1 MTRHVPR
8 QARAPISERPAEPL
22 PVQCLAVP
30 GGDAMRFS
38 VGIDWASAAHAVCI
52 LDQTGRVHWQGAV
65 PHTADG
71 LADLLARLR
80 RFRRRGSLRVAL
92 ERPSGLLV
100 DTLLDAGLEVVRIHP
115 IALKASRPR
124 YSAAGAKSD
133 PGDAFILADL
143 LRTDGHRFR
152 PLHPPSDDTR
162 ALRALVRGRDDLVA
176 QRIALANQLRAL
188 LERFWPG
195 AAAIFADVD
204 SPIALAFLAR
214 YPTPD
219 SAARLGE
226 QRLAQFLGQ
235 HAYCGRRPVVE
246 LLARLRTAPASQV
259 GEAEAEASGDLVR
272 ALVAVLSPLAAHLR
286 HLSAAIA
293 AALAQHPD
301 GPLVQSLPRSGA
313 VNAAQI
319 LAELGDDR
327 ARFPTDE
334 QFAAEAG
341 LAPVTHA
348 SGQHRAVV
356 FRWACNKRLRRAVTT
371 FADNS
376 RHASRWAAL
385 VYQRARARGCRHQHA
400 IRIRARAR
408 AHEGGAR
415 HAKRGDGDQP
425 HHGGAHAAH
434 QRRHVGRQP
443 ARDVER
449 REQDEDDAA
458 GDDHRRETAEG
469 AGHAGQAVTERD
481 REVRERRPGQELR
494 EREVLEELVDA
505 HPAPARHERLVEERS
520 AAAADGEDAGQR
532 EGAHDLRDGHGR
544 GHALTRE
551 SEGAPSP
558 ARGRW

>member
-100 DTLLDAGLEVVRIHP
+100 DTLLDAGLEVVPIHP
-115 IALKASRPR
+115 NALKASRPR

-162 ALRALVRGRDDLVA
+162 V
-176 QRIALANQLRAL
+176 
-188 LERFWPG
+188 
-195 AAAIFADVD
+195 
-204 SPIALAFLAR
+204 
-214 YPTPD
+214 
-219 SAARLGE
+219 
-226 QRLAQFLGQ
+226 
-235 HAYCGRRPVVE
+235 
-246 LLARLRTAPASQV
+246 
-259 GEAEAEASGDLVR
+259 VR
-272 ALVAVLSPLAAHLR
+272 ALIAVLSPLVAHLQQ
-286 HLSAAIA
+286 LSAAIA

-400 IRIRARAR
+400 IRILARAW
-408 AHEGGAR
+408 AR
-415 HAKRGDGDQP
+415 ILWRCWQDRTP
-425 HHGGAHAAH
+425 Y
-434 QRRHVGRQP
+434 HVGRH
-443 ARDVER
+443 R
-449 REQDEDDAA
+449 AA
-458 GDDHRRETAEG
+458 
-469 AGHAGQAVTERD
+469 QA
-481 REVRERRPGQELR
+481 L
-494 EREVLEELVDA
+494 
-505 HPAPARHERLVEERS
+505 
-520 AAAADGEDAGQR
+520 AAA
-532 EGAHDLRDGHGR
+532 
-544 GHALTRE
+544 
-551 SEGAPSP
+551 
-558 ARGRW
+558 